1 MPEPV
6 TDSYPIELEAPDI
19 SAYAAGNT
27 GIDYITRFDAAEP
40 GPHVMITA
48 VVHGNEICGAIAL
61 DWLFRNNLRPV
72 KGSLSLGFMNVEA
85 YHSFDP
91 ANPTVSRFVDED
103 FNRLWAADTL
113 DDPSRDSVELR
124 RARAVR
130 PYMDDVDILL
140 DIHSMQHKTPPLM
153 MAGPLPKGRRL
164 ASDVGLPEIVVSD
177 AGHAAGK
184 RMRDYE
190 GFAEAA
196 SPKNALLMEC
206 GQHWEAAA
214 GPLAIHTAL
223 RFLLVTGAVAPDW
236 AAAAEELADVTLPQQ
251 RFIEVTG
258 PVTIE
263 TEDFNFAEDYKGLE
277 VIPEAGSVIAHDG
290 AKPVTTPYDDC
301 VLIMPSRRLNP
312 GASAVRLGRY
322 VEAV

>member
-1 MPEPV
+1 MPQ
-6 TDSYPIELEAPDI
+6 DSYPIELEAPDI
-19 SAYAAGNT
+19 APYKAGNT
-27 GIDYITRFDAAEP
+27 GIDYVTCLDSGKP

-48 VVHGNEICGAIAL
+48 VVHGNELCGAIAL
-61 DWLFRNNLRPV
+61 DWLFRHDVRPLQ
-72 KGSLSLGFMNVEA
+72 GRLSLAFMNVEA
-85 YHSFDP
+85 YLSFDP

-103 FNRLWAADTL
+103 FNRLWTAEVL
-113 DDPSRDSVELR
+113 DDPQRQSAELT
-124 RARAVR
+124 RARVVR
-130 PYMDDVDILL
+130 PYIDTVDLLL
-140 DIHSMQHKTPPLM
+140 DIHSMQRKQPAMM
-153 MAGPLPKGRRL
+153 MAGPLAKGRAL
-164 ASDVGLPEIVVSD
+164 AKSVGLPEIVVTD

-190 GFAEAA
+190 GFADPA

-206 GQHWEAAA
+206 GQHWEAAS

-223 RFLLVTGAVAPDW
+223 RFLQVNGVVAADWGAEA
-236 AAAAEELADVTLPQQ
+236 LAGVVLPQQ

-263 TEDFNFAEDYKGLE
+263 SEGFRFVEEYLGLE
-277 VIPEAGSVIAHDG
+277 VIPKAGSVIAYDG
-290 AKPVTTPYDDC
+290 DKPVVTPYDGC

-322 VEAV
+322 VEMN